1 MVLVLVN
8 PLSDY
13 KLYGLDVGLP
23 DIIRAITNI
32 VTLLGIGS
40 IEHLLNV
47 VDPENGELLP
57 Y

>member
-23 DIIRAITNI
+23 DIIGAITNI
-32 VTLLGIGS
+32 VTLLGIGA
-40 IEHLLNV
+40 LNIYKMWY
-47 VDPENGELLP
+47 PENGELLP